1 VLVHTAWSELST
13 RRISLPVA
21 RYLVVLH
28 RFSSLLLM
36 RILQLDDLMALTTVR
51 LLRILNTLVALDQV
65 LLLTVK

>member
-21 RYLVVLH
+21 RHLVVLH

>member
-1 VLVHTAWSELST
+1 VLVHTARSELST
-13 RRISLPVA
+13 CCVSLPIA
-21 RYLVVLH
+21 RHFVVLH